1 MATNWNAVLAN
12 INNASDILA
21 ILRKVLS
28 LLDGKVD
35 LTKIDEIIEEL
46 TFMQSDVNTALGS
59 VNSALNEFDVESQ
72 AAIQD
77 VIAAGLME
85 GFATEAELLASN
97 PLW

>member
-46 TFMQSDVNTALGS
+46 TFM
-59 VNSALNEFDVESQ
+59 
-72 AAIQD
+72 
-77 VIAAGLME
+77 
-85 GFATEAELLASN
+85 
-97 PLW
+97 